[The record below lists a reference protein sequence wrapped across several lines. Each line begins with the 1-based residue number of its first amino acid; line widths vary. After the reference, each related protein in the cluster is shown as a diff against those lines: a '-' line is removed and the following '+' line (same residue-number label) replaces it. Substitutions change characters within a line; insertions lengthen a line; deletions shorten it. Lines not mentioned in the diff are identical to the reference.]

1 MRSLPALVEGFG
13 AATVA
18 VIGDA
23 VLDSWLS
30 GEAHRLCREAPVP
43 VVEVDRRTVA
53 PGGAGNAAA
62 NVAGLG
68 GRVRFISAAG
78 DDPDGRQLRQ
88 ALVDRGVDPGALVT
102 TPERRTPAKRRLL
115 AGGQL
120 LARFDEDGGNWP
132 DEVRRQLADRLAGEL
147 PHCDAVLVCDYGL
160 GLLDGGP
167 VRDVLAGAVGHA
179 LVVVDSHDP
188 TRWSWLEPDA
198 ITPNHDELGRLLD
211 HPLDG
216 GDRVARVLELAGTIL
231 ERSRAALVAATLD
244 RDGAVLLERGR
255 PAHRAYA
262 RPEPVAQTSGAGD
275 SFAAAF
281 TLALAT
287 GADGPAAVEAAT
299 AAAAV
304 VCALPGTTVC
314 TAADLTRR
322 LGGGDR
328 VVLDTA
334 DLAARLDAHRAAGR
348 RVVFTNGCFD
358 VLHRGHVSYLDQ
370 AKRLGDVLVVAL
382 NSDAGVARLKG
393 PDRPVNP
400 VDDRAAVLAAL
411 SCVDYLTVFDEDTP
425 VKLLESVRPDVYVK
439 GGDYTPDTL
448 PEAPVV
454 RRLGGEVHI
463 VDYLEDRS
471 TTRLLDRIRAEP
483 DR

>member
-1 MRSLPALVEGFG
+1 
-13 AATVA
+13 
-18 VIGDA
+18 
-23 VLDSWLS
+23 
-30 GEAHRLCREAPVP
+30 
-43 VVEVDRRTVA
+43 
-53 PGGAGNAAA
+53 
-62 NVAGLG
+62 
-68 GRVRFISAAG
+68 
-78 DDPDGRQLRQ
+78 
-88 ALVDRGVDPGALVT
+88 
-102 TPERRTPAKRRLL
+102 
-115 AGGQL
+115 
-120 LARFDEDGGNWP
+120 
-132 DEVRRQLADRLAGEL
+132 
-147 PHCDAVLVCDYGL
+147 
-160 GLLDGGP
+160 
-167 VRDVLAGAVGHA
+167 
-179 LVVVDSHDP
+179 
-188 TRWSWLEPDA
+188 
-198 ITPNHDELGRLLD
+198 
-211 HPLDG
+211 
-216 GDRVARVLELAGTIL
+216 
-231 ERSRAALVAATLD
+231 
-244 RDGAVLLERGR
+244 
-255 PAHRAYA
+255 
-262 RPEPVAQTSGAGD
+262 
-275 SFAAAF
+275 
-281 TLALAT
+281 
-287 GADGPAAVEAAT
+287 VEAAT
-299 AAAAV
+299 AAAAA